1 MICPKPCHNSHD
13 LSRILQR
20 SWCFFLP
27 LHSAA
32 AAMEHPPIEPVFH
45 RRSHAQKTSKSGTSP
60 AIMFCLSILT
70 MFMGEAWR
78 NPSINAGFMLSP
90 AVTIRR
96 TRSLPASTSTAGIRR
111 PWDDTNVTGPPR
123 RSRPPGTPNGT
134 RRRSSCSGRGWP
146 RGENVTVSLP
156 PKMAVRFF
164 VIIDEHICGAETSNQ
179 QLYQLVFGVQCCT
192 VLCFPCQFWSGSTW
206 LS

>member
-1 MICPKPCHNSHD
+1 
-13 LSRILQR
+13 
-20 SWCFFLP
+20 
-27 LHSAA
+27 
-32 AAMEHPPIEPVFH
+32 
-45 RRSHAQKTSKSGTSP
+45 
-60 AIMFCLSILT
+60 

-90 AVTIRR
+90 AAMTI
-96 TRSLPASTSTAGIRR
+96 PQDKI
-111 PWDDTNVTGPPR
+111 
-123 RSRPPGTPNGT
+123 PPGFDQYGWHQTALGRHECYWTTSKKSATRNPEWNEEKEFMLRTGLPQGGT
-134 RRRSSCSGRGWP
+134 CHCQSA
-146 RGENVTVSLP
+146 

-164 VIIDEHICGAETSNQ
+164 VIIDEHICGAETCNQ